1 MLAEGKRC
9 FALRNGAFAERVGG
23 LVKLFVPLQHQ
34 IDVVDERKKH
44 QADIVDKKKS
54 ITRKKQTTKT
64 RE

>member
-9 FALRNGAFAERVGG
+9 FALRNGVFAERVGG

-44 QADIVDKKKS
+44 HADIVDE
-54 ITRKKQTTKT
+54 RKV
-64 RE
+64 